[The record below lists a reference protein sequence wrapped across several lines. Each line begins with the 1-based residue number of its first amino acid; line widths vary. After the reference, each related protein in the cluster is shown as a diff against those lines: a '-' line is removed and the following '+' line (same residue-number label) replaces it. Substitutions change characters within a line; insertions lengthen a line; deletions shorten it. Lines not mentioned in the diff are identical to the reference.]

1 MTSTQGTARGGLA
14 ACSAMA
20 VGGALWVAALG
31 AAQAQP
37 ASEQVVFQF
46 GGGTF
51 VSQPASSKQR
61 VVFQI
66 SDNDPGKWNLALN
79 NARNV
84 QADLGADATEVEIVV
99 YGPGIGMLKSN
110 SPVAKRIDTA
120 LKEGVRVVAC
130 ENTLAAQKLSRTDM
144 LPNIGY
150 VPAGVVQLMK
160 RQQEG
165 YAYIRP

>member
-1 MTSTQGTARGGLA
+1 MKNTQRSTCFG
-14 ACSAMA
+14 
-20 VGGALWVAALG
+20 VAALAAALC
-31 AAQAQP
+31 AAQAQAAP
-37 ASEQVVFQF
+37 ENEATAFTF
-46 GGGTF
+46 GGATF
-51 VSQPASSKQR
+51 VSQPAAAKQR

-79 NARNV
+79 NAKNV

-110 SPVAKRIDTA
+110 SPVAKRIDAA

-130 ENTLAAQKLSRTDM
+130 ENTLAAQKLGRADM
-144 LPNIGY
+144 LPRIGY

-160 RQQEG
+160 RQQQG